1 MKIISRSAGLELA
14 RRVMQQES
22 ETLLTLAEGLGDAFW
37 ECARLLSDCS
47 GLIWVTG
54 VGTSAAVGAR
64 FAHILTDCG
73 ARSMFLS
80 PADGLHGHTAVMMP
94 EDVLVT
100 MSRGG
105 ESGEVNQ
112 MAEIANRRGVATVA
126 FVHNTDST
134 LARICQHVL
143 LIRSAPEYELMGYV
157 ATTSTVAFSA
167 MCDALSAV
175 VLEVKGYTPDQ
186 LAQTH
191 PGGAVG
197 QVLTSPQS
205 PPSIPPASGGE
216 VRGVPPAGGEE
227 ERGGPPSVPPG
238 GGEVRGGV

>member
-1 MKIISRSAGLELA
+1 MLEKEQALVLA
-14 RRVMQQES
+14 HRIMQQEVRAIQDLS
-22 ETLLTLAEGLGDAFW
+22 EGLGEAFW
-37 ECARLLSDCS
+37 TCARLLSECE

-80 PADGLHGHTAVMMP
+80 PAEGLHGHSAVMVP
-94 EDVLVT
+94 GDLLVA

-105 ESGEVNQ
+105 GSSEVIQ
-112 MAEIANRRGVATVA
+112 MARIARQREVTTVA
-126 FVHNTDST
+126 FVHNVDSA
-134 LARICQHVL
+134 LARTCQFVL
-143 LIRSAPEYELMGYV
+143 PIRSPQEYELMNYV

-175 VLEVKGYTPDQ
+175 VLGVKGYTPEQ
-186 LAQTH
+186 LAQAH

-197 QVLTSPQS
+197 KALSL
-205 PPSIPPASGGE
+205 PPD
-216 VRGVPPAGGEE
+216 R
-227 ERGGPPSVPPG
+227 
-238 GGEVRGGV
+238 